1 MATKK
6 RPAPHHREALPR
18 RIHFLGICGRMVG
31 GLALALRD
39 LGVHVSGTDAMEFP
53 PMPEILRKAGV
64 RVNRGWS
71 AEHLPARID
80 AVVTGALLSRSGAG
94 NPELEEALNRRVPV
108 WNATAFLEHYFL
120 RRSENFVVAGTKGK
134 TSTTAMLAW
143 ILESAGLSPDCLVGG
158 QIRGDFPR
166 VRLRHAPLMVLEGD
180 ECRCGLGDPL
190 PKFLRYHPS
199 HLVITNVSHDHHE
212 MFPNPDHY
220 MNSFVNLVNQ
230 VPANG
235 SLTLNADDAGAMK
248 LTGRTPT
255 PVNTVGLSRK
265 ATHRITAF
273 RKTASGSAFQLSG
286 VPFSLPLH
294 GRMNALNAALAAVA
308 AGHAGVSLR
317 AAARALHSF
326 PGVEGRLEKIG
337 TAGRSP
343 IYADEAYHPIAL
355 RPLLDAVRELHPR
368 RRIFL
373 LFEPRN
379 TGGLREICQKELPD
393 SLAKAHVVLVAPAIE
408 VAYFHPP
415 FDHQRL
421 CRDLRRRGVKATA
434 LGKIEDVADEIL
446 HHWRNGDVIVVS
458 FSLIRGE
465 LMNRL
470 VRLLQ
475 ETASSQNKPIGLTD

>member
-1 MATKK
+1 
-6 RPAPHHREALPR
+6 
-18 RIHFLGICGRMVG
+18 MVG
-31 GLALALRD
+31 GLALALRE
-39 LGVHVSGTDAMEFP
+39 LGVQVSGTDVAEFP
-53 PMPEILRKAGV
+53 PMPENLRRAGV
-64 RVNRGWS
+64 RVHQGWS
-71 AEHLPARID
+71 AEHLPARVD
-80 AVVTGALLSRSGAG
+80 AVVTGALLSRSGQG
-94 NPELEEALNRRVPV
+94 NPELEAAMNRRIPV

-143 ILESAGLSPDCLVGG
+143 ILECAGLSPDWMVGG
-158 QIRGDFPR
+158 QIRGDSLR
-166 VRLRHAPLMVLEGD
+166 ARLRRAPLMVLEGD

-190 PKFLRYHPS
+190 PKFLRYHPA
-199 HLVITNVSHDHHE
+199 HLLVTNVSHDHHE

-230 VPANG
+230 VPGNG

-248 LTGRTPT
+248 LMERTPT
-255 PVNTVGLSRK
+255 PAGTVGFSRK

-273 RKTASGSAFQLSG
+273 RTAENGCAFKVVGVPFQLS
-286 VPFSLPLH
+286 LH

-317 AAARALHSF
+317 AAARALLRF

-343 IYADEAYHPIAL
+343 IYVDEAYHPIAF
-355 RPLLDAVRELHPR
+355 RALLDAVQELHPR
-368 RRIFL
+368 RRVVV

-379 TGGLREICQKELPD
+379 TGGRREICQKELPD
-393 SLAKAHVVLVAPAIE
+393 SLAKADVVLVSPSIE

-415 FDHQRL
+415 FDHKSL
-421 CRDLRRRGVKATA
+421 CRDLCKRGVQAIPLA
-434 LGKIEDVADEIL
+434 RIDDVTDEIL
-446 HHWRNGDVIVVS
+446 SHWRDGDVVVIS

-465 LMNRL
+465 LTNTL
-470 VRLLQ
+470 ARLLQ
-475 ETASSQNKPIGLTD
+475 QAASARNKKSDTE